1 MRLANVGEGC
11 FAAIAL
17 LTPFVLFHA
26 AGLVPL
32 HTTSPPALE
41 PEPPSRNVSH
51 GPPMMRLFVGRASF
65 SKPIIATCYVRCD
78 DPAQT
83 VTLRVPTGL
92 ALMPGERPTKGVGF
106 MGEHGFAVIKWRLRA
121 NELGEFNLSVA
132 GAGIPTATETVRVT
146 AGSVGRF
153 D

>member
-32 HTTSPPALE
+32 HTTAPPALE

-51 GPPMMRLFVGRASF
+51 GPPIMRLFVGRASL

-83 VTLRVPTGL
+83 VTLRVPNEL
-92 ALMPGERPTKGVGF
+92 ELMPGEMSTKVVGF
-106 MGEHGFAVIKWRLRA
+106 MGESGFTVIKWRLRA
-121 NELGEFNLSVA
+121 SQLGKFELTVVSP
-132 GAGIPTATETVRVT
+132 GIPTTTETVHLW
-146 AGSVGRF
+146 AGRF
-153 D
+153 E